1 MFKHL
6 ASSKNHTVSI
16 SMRNSFGKGPAA
28 TITVETPSETIG
40 KKTSIL
46 AGVEINGRFL
56 QLKWV

>member
-28 TITVETPSETIG
+28 TVTVETPSETIG

-46 AGVEINGRFL
+46 VCVEINADFYS
-56 QLKWV
+56 